1 MTPVWGWRW
10 GVGATVAEGSVLD
23 GRDYWNKRADTFAQ
37 GSDGTNESRLLGLL
51 ALEPGQTVLDMGCAT
66 GTLAVPL
73 GRRGHAVHACD
84 FAERMLKVL
93 GRVVADEGLPVT
105 AHLLAWEDDW
115 AAEGLGENC
124 VDAAIASRSLG
135 SRSMRERLR
144 RLDGVARHK
153 AAITVS
159 AGVTPSRDPRLLAL
173 LGREVD
179 ERPERVS
186 DAVGI
191 LCDLGR
197 LPVVAYLPTLRPMTF
212 ATLDDGLAELRKM
225 VGSEPLDGRERT
237 LLDAFAAEH
246 LERVWHVGA
255 GGEASEGWRLDY
267 SLPVVWAFIGW
278 RTDGEVWT

>member
-1 MTPVWGWRW
+1 M
-10 GVGATVAEGSVLD
+10 
-23 GRDYWNKRADTFAQ
+23 
-37 GSDGTNESRLLGLL
+37 
-51 ALEPGQTVLDMGCAT
+51 
-66 GTLAVPL
+66 
-73 GRRGHAVHACD
+73 
-84 FAERMLKVL
+84 
-93 GRVVADEGLPVT
+93 
-105 AHLLAWEDDW
+105 
-115 AAEGLGENC
+115 
-124 VDAAIASRSLG
+124 
-135 SRSMRERLR
+135 
-144 RLDGVARHK
+144 
-153 AAITVS
+153 
-159 AGVTPSRDPRLLAL
+159 
-173 LGREVD
+173 
-179 ERPERVS
+179 
-186 DAVGI
+186 GI

>member
-1 MTPVWGWRW
+1 MT
-10 GVGATVAEGSVLD
+10 GVQTCALPI
-23 GRDYWNKRADTFAQ
+23 YTFAQ
-37 GSDGTNESRLLGLL
+37 GSDGTYESRLLGLL

-93 GRVVADEGLPVT
+93 GRVVADERLPVT

-197 LPVVAYLPTLRPMTF
+197 LPVVAYLPTLR
-212 ATLDDGLAELRKM
+212 
-225 VGSEPLDGRERT
+225 
-237 LLDAFAAEH
+237 
-246 LERVWHVGA
+246 
-255 GGEASEGWRLDY
+255 GW
-267 SLPVVWAFIGW
+267 
-278 RTDGEVWT
+278 